1 MDPEKGCRFMGTR
14 IRVSSALFASAAAA
28 LAVGLG
34 ATTALAAT
42 TLTVKVTNGGKYKA
56 TAATTVL
63 KDNGISVSCSSTA
76 TTKASTAT
84 GSIPTATTTATSPV
98 KIGTAATLNFKNCAG
113 PNGKV
118 TVKVNDLPYAVR
130 VDSKTNSAGQT
141 DVMISGV
148 NASVSMASC
157 SFTVTGRAPGFY
169 ANGTHQ
175 LRMTPQLPVTP
186 LNKARL
192 TISNVTG
199 CSGVVKNGDHPTF
212 RASYTLSRATK
223 ISSK

>member
-1 MDPEKGCRFMGTR
+1 MDLKKGCTFMEMR
-14 IRVSSALFASAAAA
+14 IRAGSALFAGAAAA

-56 TAATTVL
+56 TASATGL
-63 KDNGISVSCSSTA
+63 KDNGVSVTCSSTP

-84 GSIPTATTTATSPV
+84 GSIPTATTTGTSPV
-98 KIGTAATLNFKNCAG
+98 KIGTAATLNFKNCSG
-113 PNGKV
+113 PLGTV

-141 DVMISGV
+141 DVMITGV
-148 NASVSMASC
+148 NTSVSMTGC

-169 ANGTHQ
+169 ANKTHQ
-175 LRMTPQLPVTP
+175 LKMTPQLPITP
-186 LNKARL
+186 LNKAQL

-199 CSGVVKNGDHPTF
+199 CAGVVTNGDHPTF

>member
-1 MDPEKGCRFMGTR
+1 MGTR
-14 IRVSSALFASAAAA
+14 IRAGGALFAGAAAA
-28 LAVGLG
+28 LAVSLG
-34 ATTALAAT
+34 ATAALAAT

-56 TAATTVL
+56 TAPATVL
-63 KDNGISVSCSSTA
+63 KDNGSVSCSSTP

-84 GSIPTATTTATSPV
+84 GSIPTATTTGTSPV
-98 KIGTAATLNFKNCAG
+98 KIGNAATLNFKNCTG
-113 PNGKV
+113 PGGTV
-118 TVKVNDLPYAVR
+118 TVKVNNLPYGVK

-141 DVMISGV
+141 DVMITGV
-148 NASVSMASC
+148 NASVSMTGC

-169 ANGTHQ
+169 VNSTHQ
-175 LRMTPQLPVTP
+175 LRMTPQLPITP

-199 CSGVVKNGDHPTF
+199 CAGVVMNGDHPTF

>member
-1 MDPEKGCRFMGTR
+1 MGTR
-14 IRVSSALFASAAAA
+14 IRAGGALFAGAAAA
-28 LAVGLG
+28 LAVSLG
-34 ATTALAAT
+34 ATAALAAT

-56 TAATTVL
+56 TAPATVL
-63 KDNGISVSCSSTA
+63 KDNGTSVSCSSTP

-84 GSIPTATTTATSPV
+84 GSIPTATTTGTSPV
-98 KIGTAATLNFKNCAG
+98 KIGNAATLNFKNCTG
-113 PNGKV
+113 PGGTV
-118 TVKVNDLPYAVR
+118 TVKVNNLPYGVK

-141 DVMISGV
+141 DVMITGV
-148 NASVSMASC
+148 NASVSMTGC

-169 ANGTHQ
+169 VNSTHQ
-175 LRMTPQLPVTP
+175 LRMTPQLPITP

-199 CSGVVKNGDHPTF
+199 CAGVVMNGDHPTF